1 MSQKVKIYKNNN
13 KKSTAYNKFFAKAVY
28 DNRFIE
34 TDRLAEYIQ
43 SRASVTRADCKAVL
57 DELGSAMKH
66 FFEMGQK
73 IRLDKV
79 GIFKVGLS
87 SKGTYDESGASAN
100 LADKA
105 RVLFQPE
112 TEAVF
117 KKTASVTRAVMV
129 DGTPTAVTST
139 IRVYSHPAVMLKDVR
154 FELAHG
160 GEYVAPAP
168 AEEPEP

>member
-13 KKSTAYNKFFAKAVY
+13 RKSTAYNKYFAKAVY
-28 DNRFIE
+28 DNKFIE
-34 TDRLAEYIQ
+34 TDQLADYIQ

-66 FFEMGQK
+66 YFELGQK

-87 SKGTYDESGASAN
+87 SKGTFDESGASAN
-100 LADKA
+100 LAEKA

-129 DGTPTAVTST
+129 DGEPTAVTQT

-154 FELAHG
+154 FELAYG
-160 GEYVAPAP
+160 GGYQEQ
-168 AEEPEP
+168 PEP

>member
-13 KKSTAYNKFFAKAVY
+13 RKSTAYNKYFAKAVY
-28 DNRFIE
+28 DNKFIE
-34 TDRLAEYIQ
+34 TDQLADYIQ

-66 FFEMGQK
+66 YFELGQK

-87 SKGTYDESGASAN
+87 SKGTFDESGASAN
-100 LADKA
+100 LAEKA

-117 KKTASVTRAVMV
+117 KKTATVTRAVMV
-129 DGTPTAVTST
+129 DGEPTAVTQT

-154 FELAHG
+154 FELAYG
-160 GEYVAPAP
+160 GGYQ
-168 AEEPEP
+168 EPQEP

>member
-13 KKSTAYNKFFAKAVY
+13 RKSTAYNKYFAKAVY
-28 DNRFIE
+28 DNKFIE
-34 TDRLAEYIQ
+34 TDQLADYIQ

-66 FFEMGQK
+66 YFELGQK

-87 SKGTYDESGASAN
+87 SKGTFDESGASAN
-100 LADKA
+100 LAEKA

-129 DGTPTAVTST
+129 DGEPTAVTST

-154 FELAHG
+154 FELAYG
-160 GEYVAPAP
+160 GGYQEQ
-168 AEEPEP
+168 PEP

>member
-13 KKSTAYNKFFAKAVY
+13 RKSTAYNKYFAKAVY
-28 DNRFIE
+28 DNKFIE
-34 TDRLAEYIQ
+34 TDQLADYIQ

-66 FFEMGQK
+66 YFELGQK

-87 SKGTYDESGASAN
+87 SKGTFDESGASAN
-100 LADKA
+100 LAEKA

-129 DGTPTAVTST
+129 DGEPTAVTST

-154 FELAHG
+154 FELAYG
-160 GEYVAPAP
+160 GGYQ
-168 AEEPEP
+168 EPQEP

>member
-13 KKSTAYNKFFAKAVY
+13 RKSTAYNKYFAKAVY
-28 DNRFIE
+28 DNKFIE
-34 TDRLAEYIQ
+34 TDQLADYIQ

-66 FFEMGQK
+66 YFELGQK

-87 SKGTYDESGASAN
+87 SKGTFDESGASAN
-100 LADKA
+100 LAEKA

-129 DGTPTAVTST
+129 DGEPTAVTQT

-154 FELAHG
+154 FELAYG
-160 GEYVAPAP
+160 GGYQ
-168 AEEPEP
+168 EPQEP